1 MAYIKRTTDKVLLS
15 WKTDAD
21 RHPLLIRGA
30 RQVGKSSTIEEF
42 GTHFD
47 HFITVNFEKDK
58 KMKTLFDGDLDVK
71 EICSKLAVHFNK
83 PIVPEKT
90 LLFFDEIQS
99 CPNAIMSLRYFYEDY
114 PELHIIA
121 AGSLLEFALEE
132 LPTFGV
138 GRIDSLFMYPF
149 SFQEFMLACG
159 EELLWEEVCKSSPDK
174 PLFPI
179 FHEKCLDFLKKY
191 LIIGGMPA
199 AVSNYVKH
207 NDILRAQKVLDRL
220 ILSFQND
227 FAKYK
232 KKLPAILL
240 REVFASVV
248 KQSGGKFIYSKA
260 AETNQYNIKQAVN
273 LLIMSGLVI
282 PVVSS
287 SANGIPLGAEVN
299 HRKCKM
305 LLLDTGIFQRLLNLQ
320 LSDIFFSDDFEVV
333 NKGAIA
339 EQFVGLE
346 LIKNSPPYTP
356 ENLYFWTREK
366 DKSQAEVDYLIQRNE
381 KIIPIEVKS
390 GRSGKMQSMHLFL
403 AEKRSEYGI
412 RTSLENFT
420 KYDNIQ
426 IYPLYAIGNVKTGNN
441 STKLGTKKIKK
452 DSKLGTKN

>member
-1 MAYIKRTTDKVLLS
+1 MNIKKILYLCSEISKEYRMAYIKRNLDKVLLK
-15 WKTDAD
+15 WKAD
-21 RHPLLIRGA
+21 PDKKPLLIRGA
-30 RQVGKSSTIEEF
+30 RQVGKSSTIEQF
-42 GTHFD
+42 GTHFE
-47 HFITVNFEKDK
+47 HFITVNFEKNK
-58 KMKTLFDGDLDVK
+58 KLKTLFDSDLDVK
-71 EICSKLAVHFNK
+71 EICLKLSVQFK
-83 PIVPEKT
+83 IQIVPGKT

-99 CPNAIMSLRYFYEDY
+99 CPNAIKSLRYFYEDY

-149 SFQEFMLACG
+149 SFQEFMVALG
-159 EELLWEEVCKSSPDK
+159 EELLWDEVCKSSPGK
-174 PLFPI
+174 PLFSG

-199 AVSNYVKH
+199 AVSNFLKN
-207 NDILRAQKVLDRL
+207 NDILKVQKVLDRL

-227 FAKYK
+227 FTKYK
-232 KKLPAILL
+232 KKLPALLL
-240 REVFASVV
+240 REVFAAIV

-260 AETNQYNIKQAVN
+260 AETSQYNIKQAVN
-273 LLIMSGLVI
+273 LLIMAGLVI

-299 HRKCKM
+299 RKKCKM
-305 LLLDTGIFQRLLNLQ
+305 LLLDTGIFQRLLDLQ
-320 LSDIFFSDDFEVV
+320 LSEILFSDDFEVI

-339 EQFVGLE
+339 EQFAGLE
-346 LIKNSPPYTP
+346 LIKNSSPYIP

-366 DKSQAEVDYLIQRNE
+366 EKSQAEVDYLIQCNG

-390 GRSGKMQSMHLFL
+390 GISGKMQSMHLFL
-403 AEKRSEYGI
+403 AEKQSEYGI

-420 KYDNIQ
+420 EYDNIRV
-426 IYPLYAIGNVKTGNN
+426 YPLYAIGNI
-441 STKLGTKKIKK
+441 KLR
-452 DSKLGTKN
+452 

>member
-1 MAYIKRTTDKVLLS
+1 MDKILLS
-15 WKTDAD
+15 WKTDPD
-21 RHPLLIRGA
+21 RKPLLIRGA
-30 RQVGKSSTIEEF
+30 RQVGKSSTIEYF
-42 GTHFD
+42 GRHFEY
-47 HFITVNFEKDK
+47 FIAVNFERNKTL
-58 KMKTLFDGDLDVK
+58 KTLFDGDLDVK
-71 EICSKLAVHFNK
+71 EICLKLSIYFK
-83 PIVPEKT
+83 KQIVPNKT

-99 CPNAIMSLRYFYEDY
+99 CPNAIISLRYFYEEY

-149 SFQEFMLACG
+149 SFQEFILACG
-159 EELLWEEVCKSSPDK
+159 EELLWNEVCKSSPEK
-174 PLFPI
+174 PLFPA
-179 FHEKCLDFLKKY
+179 FHEKCLDLLKKY

-199 AVSNYVKH
+199 AVSVFLKN
-207 NDILRAQKVLDRL
+207 NDILRVQKVLDRL

-232 KKLPAILL
+232 KKLPVLLL

-248 KQSGGKFIYSKA
+248 KQAGGKFIYSKA
-260 AETNQYNIKQAVN
+260 AETSQYNIKQAVN
-273 LLIMSGLVI
+273 MLIMAGLVI

-305 LLLDTGIFQRLLNLQ
+305 LLLDTGIFQRLLDLQ
-320 LSDIFFSDDFEVV
+320 LSEILFSNDFEVI

-339 EQFVGLE
+339 EQFAGLE
-346 LIKNSPPYTP
+346 LLKNSSPYTP

-366 DKSQAEVDYLIQRNE
+366 AKSQAEIDYLIQSNE
-381 KIIPIEVKS
+381 KIIPVEVKS
-390 GRSGKMQSMHLFL
+390 GKSGKMQSMHLFL
-403 AEKRSEYGI
+403 SEKQSEYGI

-420 KYDNIQ
+420 KYDNIRV
-426 IYPLYAIGNVKTGNN
+426 YPLYAIGNIKT
-441 STKLGTKKIKK
+441 K
-452 DSKLGTKN
+452 